1 MAPRRPR
8 PGSGPPLKLTPL
20 LTYRIQESMCGLAGL
35 HLDSPD
41 AMPNP
46 DMLRRMV
53 SAIRHRGPDGSGYH
67 IESGLGLGHSRL
79 SIIDLAGGAQP
90 VHNEGHTIWISYNGE
105 VFNHVELR
113 GLLEQRGHHFY
124 TRTDTEVIV
133 HLYEELGDDFVQELN
148 GQFAFALWDRSR
160 RRLLL
165 VRDRAGILPLYYT
178 RTPEGV
184 LFASEVKALLASG
197 QVAAALDP
205 NGLDETFTFWAPLA
219 PRTMFKGVSQVR
231 PGEMVVLQGNR
242 LERHTYWRWEFPE
255 AGSHRTALPR
265 QLESEL
271 RELLSDATNIRLR
284 ADVPVGAYLSGGL
297 DSSSLV
303 ALLSRTVP
311 ETLRTFS
318 IGFDDAGLDETE
330 HQQRMVAHLRTSNVR
345 IQCSLADIAA
355 GFPETIHHAESPVL
369 RAAPMP
375 MRLLSGLVRRS
386 GVKVVLTG
394 EGADEVLG
402 GYDIFKESKVRQ
414 FWAANKASA
423 WRPALLKRLYPYL
436 DLTSAQSAAYLKEFF
451 GVGLDRPDDPFFS
464 HLPRW
469 ATTAQCKLFFSDDL
483 RRQID
488 GSAVERFREQL
499 PAGMSRWHSFNRAEY
514 VEARTLLPSYLLSSQ
529 GDRMLMA
536 NSVEGRFPFLDHRLI
551 AFANALHPRYKMRVL
566 REKHLLREAMRED
579 LPAQI
584 LMRHKQPYRAP
595 DAAAF
600 LQGNAPDYVNQL
612 LGRECLAGYGYF
624 DPDKVGH
631 LVAKLRRPRV
641 NAARDN
647 MAFVGILSTQLWH
660 RQFVQGRAVA

>member
-1 MAPRRPR
+1 
-8 PGSGPPLKLTPL
+8 
-20 LTYRIQESMCGLAGL
+20 
-35 HLDSPD
+35 
-41 AMPNP
+41 
-46 DMLRRMV
+46 MLQRMV
-53 SAIRHRGPDGSGYH
+53 SAIRHRGPDGSSYH
-67 IESGLGLGHSRL
+67 IESGLGLGHARL

-90 VHNEGHTIWISYNGE
+90 VHNEDQTVWITYNGE
-105 VFNHVELR
+105 VFNYIELR
-113 GLLEQRGHHFY
+113 RMLEQRGHRFY
-124 TRTDTEVIV
+124 TNTDTEVIV
-133 HLYEELGDDFVQELN
+133 HLYEERGDDFVQEMN
-148 GQFAFALWDRSR
+148 GQFAFALWDRPW

-165 VRDRAGILPLYYT
+165 VRDRAGILPLYYA
-178 RTPEGV
+178 RTSEGV
-184 LFASEVKALLASG
+184 VFASEVKALLASDKIT
-197 QVAAALDP
+197 AALDP
-205 NGLDETFTFWAPLA
+205 DGLDETFTFWAPLA

-231 PGEMVVLQGNR
+231 PGEMVVLGGNR
-242 LERHTYWRWEFPE
+242 LERRRYWRWEFPD
-255 AGSHRTALPR
+255 AGSHRTAPQG
-265 QLESEL
+265 QLEGEL
-271 RELLSDATNIRLR
+271 RDLLSDATNIRLR

-303 ALLSRTVP
+303 ALLNRTVP

-330 HQQRMVAHLRTSNVR
+330 HQQRMVAHLRTSNAR

-355 GFPETIHHAESPVL
+355 GFPETIRHAESPVL
-369 RAAPMP
+369 RTAPAP

-386 GVKVVLTG
+386 DVKVVLTG

-402 GYDIFKESKVRQ
+402 GYDIFKEAKVRQ
-414 FWAANKASA
+414 FWARNPGSA

-451 GVGLDRPDDPFFS
+451 GVGLDRPEDPFFS

-469 ATTAQCKLFFSDDL
+469 ATTAQCKLFLSEDL
-483 RRQID
+483 RRQIE
-488 GSAVERFREQL
+488 GSAVERFRDAL
-499 PAGMSRWHSFNRAEY
+499 PAGITRWHPFNRAEY

-551 AFANALHPRYKMRVL
+551 GFANALHPRHKMRVL

-579 LPAQI
+579 LPAAI
-584 LMRHKQPYRAP
+584 LQRPKQPYRAP

-600 LQGNAPDYVNQL
+600 LQGEVPDYVNQL

-624 DPDKVGH
+624 DPDKVGR
-631 LVAKLRRPRV
+631 LVAKLKRARV

-647 MAFVGILSTQLWH
+647 MAFVGVLSTQLWH
-660 RQFVQGRAVA
+660 RQFVEGRSVA